1 MDKPIKFGNGI
12 LEQIKQTYITVTIT
26 KREVFNALM
35 GMFKEFYEEY
45 PYAIKWDY
53 EKFTREMLDYYE

>member
-1 MDKPIKFGNGI
+1 MSELILGNGI

-26 KREVFNALM
+26 KREIFNALM
-35 GMFKEFYEEY
+35 DMFKEFYKQY

-53 EKFTREMLDYYE
+53 EKFTKEMLDYYD